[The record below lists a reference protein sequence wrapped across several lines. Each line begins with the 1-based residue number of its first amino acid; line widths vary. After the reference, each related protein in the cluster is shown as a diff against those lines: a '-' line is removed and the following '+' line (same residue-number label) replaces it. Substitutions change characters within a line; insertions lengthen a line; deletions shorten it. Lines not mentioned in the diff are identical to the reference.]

1 MLKQRLITAAFL
13 ILLVG
18 AGAFVL
24 SSAQIGLV
32 FAAFVLAGAWEWSGL
47 TDLGGRL
54 GRIFYV
60 MLVSLALLGGW
71 WLVQRRAGLTGVL
84 IVALAWWSATA
95 LALTR
100 YRPGARRDGRARP
113 GRVSANALAGIL
125 TLVPA
130 WTALVALHHS
140 GPDGPERLLYLLGLV
155 WVADSGAYFV
165 GRRRGRVKLAP
176 RLSPG
181 KTREGLYGALIASV
195 VFAAVGAAALFGL
208 PPREALVFT
217 ALSLVTVLYSVVGDL
232 FESMIKRRAGVKD
245 SGSLLPGHGGVLD
258 RVDSLSAAAP
268 IFLLGLLWLKLAS

>member
-1 MLKQRLITAAFL
+1 MLRQRLITAVLL

-18 AGAFVL
+18 VGAFVL
-24 SSAQIGLV
+24 SSAQVGLI

-47 TDLGGRL
+47 TDLGGCL

-71 WLVQRRAGLTGVL
+71 WLVQRRAGLMSVL
-84 IVALAWWSATA
+84 IVSLVWWSAVA
-95 LALTR
+95 MALTR
-100 YRPGARRDGRARP
+100 YRPDARRDGRTRP
-113 GRVSANALAGIL
+113 GRAPANALAGIL

-130 WTALVALHHS
+130 WAALVALHHS

-165 GRRRGRVKLAP
+165 GRHRGRVKLAP

-181 KTREGLYGALIASV
+181 KTREGLYGALIVSAA
-195 VFAAVGAAALFGL
+195 FAAAGAAAFGL
-208 PPREALVFT
+208 SLREALVFI
-217 ALSLVTVLYSVVGDL
+217 ALSLVAVLCSVVGDL

>member
-1 MLKQRLITAAFL
+1 MLKQRLITAALL

-18 AGAFVL
+18 VGAFVL
-24 SSAQIGLV
+24 SSAQIGLI

-47 TDLGGRL
+47 TNLGGRL

-71 WLVQRRAGLTGVL
+71 WLVQRRAGTMGVL
-84 IVALAWWSATA
+84 IVALAWWSAVAMA
-95 LALTR
+95 LIR
-100 YRPGARRDGRARP
+100 YRPYARRDGRTRP
-113 GRVSANALAGIL
+113 GRAAASALAGIL

-140 GPDGPERLLYLLGLV
+140 GSDGPEWLLYLLGLV

-181 KTREGLYGALIASV
+181 KTREGLYGALIASAA
-195 VFAAVGAAALFGL
+195 FAAAGAAAFGL
-208 PPREALVFT
+208 SPREALVFT
-217 ALSLVTVLYSVVGDL
+217 GLSLVTVLYSVVGDL